1 MSVLVYQNTDRKPQD
16 VKTLQCDEH
25 HRDFPAEKTRHH
37 RICYGF
43 TGYNRTCIGFNGNCN
58 CPYRSPSIGGL
69 LKPINPNGTHYRKLF
84 FNG

>member
-1 MSVLVYQNTDRKPQD
+1 MYVSVLVYQNTDRKLVTQD

-25 HRDFPAEKTRHH
+25 HRDFPAEKTRHHH

-58 CPYRSPSIGGL
+58 CPCWSLQVAFYWWLVKTNKS
-69 LKPINPNGTHYRKLF
+69 
-84 FNG
+84 